1 MSALERK
8 IWIDGKLVPWADAT
22 LHVLSQSVQ
31 RGSLVFDFMSCH
43 WLPAGPAV
51 FGLHEH
57 VERFLGSVQL
67 AGMRAALG
75 QGEIERAI
83 GAAVRANPGAT
94 HVKISA
100 YYPTPA
106 LDVLPRDAHPSIAV
120 AAFRP
125 EEIAPEYTRER
136 PPARL
141 QVADARKMPGWVL
154 SPQAKLAASY
164 LYTSVAKAAARADG
178 FDDVLL
184 LDQDGC
190 IAEGSTFSFFWVES
204 GELFTAPL
212 DVVLAGVTR
221 RVLIELAHDEGLRVH
236 EVQRPLAVL
245 ERAQE
250 CLLTGTSARVWP
262 VAQIGERAFP
272 APVPGMLTAQLARRL
287 DALLAGSDPKLS
299 PQWLQPVG

>member
-1 MSALERK
+1 MADTERT
-8 IWIDGKLVPWADAT
+8 IWIGGQLIPWADAT
-22 LHVLSQSVQ
+22 VHVLSQSVQ

-57 VERFLGSVQL
+57 VERFFGSMQL
-67 AGMRAALG
+67 SGMRSPLA

-106 LDVLPRDAHPSIAV
+106 LDVLPRDAYPSIAV

-125 EEIAPEYTRER
+125 EGIAPEYRRER

-141 QVADARKMPGWVL
+141 QVAEARKMPGWVL

-190 IAEGSTFSFFWVES
+190 IAEASTFS
-204 GELFTAPL
+204 
-212 DVVLAGVTR
+212 
-221 RVLIELAHDEGLRVH
+221 
-236 EVQRPLAVL
+236 
-245 ERAQE
+245 
-250 CLLTGTSARVWP
+250 
-262 VAQIGERAFP
+262 
-272 APVPGMLTAQLARRL
+272 
-287 DALLAGSDPKLS
+287 
-299 PQWLQPVG
+299 